1 MKKRILAFLLAVSI
15 AVSVLVLPVS
25 AASINNTAL
34 QTAITLGAVPT
45 GQELSANIT
54 RGAFAKM
61 LVSFSTYR
69 ESVGAQGTVGTLYRD
84 VPGSSQWAPYIR
96 IAVQQGWMNGYTD
109 GSFRPDNT
117 VTLEEACAA
126 VLKLLSYKTTD
137 LTGSFPQAQLNKAQ
151 QIGLRDQLTCTQG
164 QAMTYEQSTLLLY
177 NALRADTASGSAY
190 GSSLGFTVSNGQV
203 DTSSV
208 LLKSRKGPFVA
219 EEGTQL
225 PFTPVSVY
233 RNDKASAS
241 AELNK
246 YDVYYYSESLQTVWI
261 YTRRAAGR
269 ITAVSPS
276 ASAPTALTVA
286 GSNYTLGSSA
296 VASKISSLNGGGVG
310 EVVTLLLGMDNE
322 VADVIT
328 GEEADSVFY
337 GVVQT
342 ATRSLVEDNGADVLQ
357 KISVM
362 CTDGITRTVNV
373 DKSLNFPAG
382 WLVEITVSPD
392 GENVERIDRRSTSGT
407 INEAATALG
416 SAALADD
423 VEILDTTSE
432 GVAGTVSPSR
442 LSGVTLS
449 DADVRYYTTNENG
462 QIDRLILNDVTGD
475 LWKYGV
481 LDDVKNLAANYTD
494 LKSFI
499 GSFQPSDDSSGTAA
513 TPKTTTTTTSTGA
526 ASGTTGTAG
535 TTGSTTGTTTTT
547 TAATVAG
554 QVSNLLVPTTSEILW
569 GIVSGDILSTSWQ
582 KLTSNTGSL
591 LSIGFKQVAEIT
603 GTPFK
608 QILNFI
614 GGGATYVCY
623 VNGSQVSFTTAIK
636 YPVIAGGVAARQETT
651 GSIKTMVQLMPLKI
665 DRVGAASVLSGG
677 TRYEMA
683 DDAQVYLW
691 YKGQYYPTKLS
702 YVNTDEYKLT
712 GWYDNFG
719 CAAGKKVR
727 VIIAVKND

>member
-45 GQELSANIT
+45 GQELGANVT

-69 ESVGAQGTVGTLYRD
+69 ESVDAQGTVGTLYRD
-84 VPGSSQWAPYIR
+84 VPGTSQWAPYIR

-164 QAMTYEQSTLLLY
+164 QAMTYEQCTLLLY
-177 NALRADTASGSAY
+177 NALRANTASGSAY

-233 RNDKASAS
+233 RNDKTSAS

-286 GSNYTLGSSA
+286 GSTYSLGSSA

-362 CTDGITRTVNV
+362 CTDGITRTVNI
-373 DKSLNFPAG
+373 DKSLNYPTG
-382 WLVEITVSPD
+382 WLVEISVTPE
-392 GENVERIDRRSTSGT
+392 GEQVTAIESKSVSGT
-407 INEAATALG
+407 INDTATALG
-416 SAALADD
+416 DYALADD
-423 VEILDTTSE
+423 VQILDTTSE
-432 GVAGTVSPSR
+432 GLAGTVRPSR
-442 LSGVTLS
+442 IAGTKLNALT
-449 DADVRYYTTNENG
+449 VRYYTLNEQG

-481 LDDVKNLAANYTD
+481 LDDVKNLAVNA
-494 LKSFI
+494 
-499 GSFQPSDDSSGTAA
+499 GSILGTLTGSGSSG
-513 TPKTTTTTTSTGA
+513 
-526 ASGTTGTAG
+526 SGSSSSGNSSSSSG
-535 TTGSTTGTTTTT
+535 STGSTTNTTTVTDDLRD
-547 TAATVAG
+547 V
-554 QVSNLLVPTTSEILW
+554 LVPTTSEILW
-569 GIVSGDILSTSWQ
+569 GVIDGSLLSTVWNRI
-582 KLTSNTGSL
+582 TSSSGSL
-591 LSIGFKQVAEIT
+591 LSIGLKQLADIT
-603 GTPFK
+603 GQPMST
-608 QILNFI
+608 ILNFV
-614 GGGATYVCY
+614 GGGATYICY
-623 VNGSQVSFTTAIK
+623 VNGSQASFSTSLK
-636 YPVIAGGVAARQETT
+636 YPVLAGGLAVRQNVNGTV
-651 GSIKTMVQLMPLKI
+651 KTMIQLMPMKI
-665 DRVGAASVLSGG
+665 DKVGAASVMSNG
-677 TRYEMA
+677 TRYETA
-683 DDAQVYLW
+683 DDMQVYLW
-691 YKGQYYPTKLS
+691 YKGQYYATKLS
-702 YVNTDEYKLT
+702 EVNSEGYYLT

-719 CAAGKKVR
+719 CAAGKRVR
-727 VIIAVKND
+727 VIVAVKKD